1 MERKNA
7 ESFGEKLQELID
19 WSGISRAEL
28 ARRAGISPG
37 SINGY
42 INSGRKP
49 SAEIAK
55 RMAAGLGVSISTL
68 MGEEPLSLN
77 SLELTDDEGLMLS
90 KFRTLTPHQQELIK
104 MVIETSIR
112 QNEED
117 VAPNK
122 EVRPE

>member
-1 MERKNA
+1 M
-7 ESFGEKLQELID
+7 
-19 WSGISRAEL
+19 
-28 ARRAGISPG
+28 
-37 SINGY
+37 
-42 INSGRKP
+42 
-49 SAEIAK
+49 
-55 RMAAGLGVSISTL
+55 SISTL